1 MVKEKLKMTL
11 ASDVLFKKVFFS
23 EGSVL
28 LKMLQDIL
36 DIREDSGITIIGY
49 ETRSNNI
56 FGKSFSTSFLLESVY
71 FNFTV
76 TIISRS

>member
-1 MVKEKLKMTL
+1 MVKEKLKMAL

-23 EGSVL
+23 EGSAL

-49 ETRSNNI
+49 ETRPNNI
-56 FGKSFSTSFLLESVY
+56 FGKSFRGDLLVHYQIEPM
-71 FNFTV
+71 
-76 TIISRS
+76 